1 MRFLAGSPWTVPSVK
16 QNHDKAGSSCLGVA
30 HWLGHGLTAL
40 TPPPGDLP
48 AQTERSKPFTLRYT
62 SCVAVECQKIRVM
75 KLCYFGFQAIQDT
88 LSPGSY
94 VVSSIGFKTVVRLMM
109 CCKVTSV
116 EGRLHAS
123 MVLLSNLVAIPVE
136 TSAVTDSLAMQ
147 KRC

>member
-1 MRFLAGSPWTVPSVK
+1 
-16 QNHDKAGSSCLGVA
+16 
-30 HWLGHGLTAL
+30 
-40 TPPPGDLP
+40 
-48 AQTERSKPFTLRYT
+48 
-62 SCVAVECQKIRVM
+62 M